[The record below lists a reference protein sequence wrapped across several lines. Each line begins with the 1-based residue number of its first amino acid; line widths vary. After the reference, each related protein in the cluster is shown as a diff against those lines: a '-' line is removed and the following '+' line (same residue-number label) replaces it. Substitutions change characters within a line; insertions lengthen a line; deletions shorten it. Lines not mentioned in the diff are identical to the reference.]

1 MAIRPMDIIDVNR
14 NVVAQLH
21 WAPPGVVTVVSEN
34 AALKA
39 FLEDLVQ
46 RYSSSGIPSMTG
58 GSKVVNGQKSTN
70 RVQHS
75 LPLIHL
81 CFFQELLNCWVLG
94 SVFPDRKSMGSFGG
108 GKTCGVPGTG

>member
-58 GSKVVNGQKSTN
+58 
-70 RVQHS
+70 
-75 LPLIHL
+75 
-81 CFFQELLNCWVLG
+81 E
-94 SVFPDRKSMGSFGG
+94 
-108 GKTCGVPGTG
+108 